1 MAVGKGILYIKGEQS
16 VEVKKRDITLGDLI
30 TMECVEPNVIPKLKT
45 IKVLK
50 VPDEGQH
57 RYVVSVLKIIE
68 HIHKEF
74 PNLEVQNMGVPDI
87 IVTYE
92 EQKTHNSF
100 LQICKVAFITLTT
113 FFGAGFAIMTF
124 NNDSATPQLF
134 NKIYELVTGTSKT
147 GFSILELS
155 YSIGIVI
162 GILIFFNHFGK
173 RKFSVDPT
181 PMEVEMR
188 LYENDIQT
196 TVISEFSRKG
206 QEIDVGQSNHNGN
219 HRT

>member
-1 MAVGKGILYIKGEQS
+1 MAVGKHTLYIKGEQS

-30 TMECVEPNVIPKLKT
+30 NMECVDPHVIAKLKT
-45 IKVLK
+45 VKVIKA
-50 VPDEGQH
+50 PDEGKH
-57 RYVVSVLKIIE
+57 RYVISVLKLIE
-68 HIHKEF
+68 LIHKEY
-74 PNLEVQNMGVPDI
+74 PDLEVQNIGAPDM

-92 EQKTHNSF
+92 EQKKHNQIW
-100 LQICKVAFITLTT
+100 QICKVAFITITT

-134 NKIYELVTGTSKT
+134 NKIYELVTGTTKN

-206 QEIDVGQSNHNGN
+206 QELDVGPSNHNGN